1 MPSQTTRFE
10 NLLEAVPDALVGID
24 KSGVIRF
31 VNHQTESMF
40 GYARDD
46 LIGAPLETLVP
57 ESFQQVHA
65 ARPEGYDADPRTG
78 FIPTEPGLS
87 GRRRDGTEFPVD
99 VALCPVDPGNGL
111 VMIAAVRD
119 MTNYRMAEEARRRLD
134 QLSAVVE
141 FSGEAMISS
150 TLDGVITSWNPAAE
164 RLYGYSSEEA
174 IGEPIDFLVP
184 EDRRAADVEDLVAR
198 IRAGEHLKDFET
210 IRVRKDGTVFPASLT
225 VSPIRNENGEVIGAS
240 VSSRDVTEQEQTFE
254 AAQRLAA
261 IIENSEEAISSSTLD
276 GIITS
281 WNPAA
286 EWLFGYPGED
296 IIGKSDRLL
305 IPDVR
310 ADEMEAILTKIR
322 TGQPVRHLETMRVR
336 RDGTVFPVSLTVSP
350 IRDAD
355 RTVVGAVSITRDVTA
370 QREALA
376 AAQRIAAIV
385 EHSDDAISS
394 SALDGVITSWN
405 PAAERMF
412 GYSSDEITDKSIGLL
427 NPNDRAGE
435 LESILTKI
443 KAGEHVENFQ
453 TMNIRKDGTVFPVS
467 VTVSPIRDEN
477 GTVIGASKIA
487 HDLTRQME
495 ASELARS
502 MIEASLDTLVTIST
516 EGKITGVNEAMVN
529 ATGVPREKII
539 STAFSDYC
547 TDPEKAEEIYQRTFS
562 EGRALDYPLTMRH
575 RNGTL
580 TEVLYNA
587 SVYRS
592 SSGKVL
598 GVFAAARDVTKQRQA
613 QYTRS
618 LIEASLDPLV
628 TISTEGVITD
638 ANEALVKATGVP
650 RQELIGTAFS
660 DCFTEPE
667 KAEKIYQLV
676 FAEGMAVDY
685 PLTLRHQDGHKT
697 LTEVR
702 YNASVYRDAAG
713 KVLGVFA
720 AARDVTN
727 QMQAQREI
735 AQQQATALDR
745 LAELEQFQRLT
756 VGRELKMIELKKDIE
771 QLKAL
776 LPPVEAEP
784 SDPR

>member
-65 ARPEGYDADPRTG
+65 AHREGYDADPWTRSMG
-78 FIPTEPGLS
+78 TEPGLS

-99 VALCPVDPGNGL
+99 IALCPVDPGNGL

-119 MTNYRMAEEARRRLD
+119 MTSYRMAEEARRRLD

-198 IRAGEHLKDFET
+198 IRAGEHLKDFDT

-276 GIITS
+276 GVITS

-310 ADEMEAILTKIR
+310 ADEMEAILTKIG

-355 RTVVGAVSITRDVTA
+355 RTVVGAVSIARDVTA

-435 LESILTKI
+435 LEAILTKI

-539 STAFSDYC
+539 GTAFSDYC

-562 EGRALDYPLTMRH
+562 EGRAVDYPLTMRH

-598 GVFAAARDVTKQRQA
+598 GVFAAARDVTKQ
-613 QYTRS
+613 
-618 LIEASLDPLV
+618 V
-628 TISTEGVITD
+628 
-638 ANEALVKATGVP
+638 
-650 RQELIGTAFS
+650 
-660 DCFTEPE
+660 
-667 KAEKIYQLV
+667 
-676 FAEGMAVDY
+676 
-685 PLTLRHQDGHKT
+685 
-697 LTEVR
+697 
-702 YNASVYRDAAG
+702 
-713 KVLGVFA
+713 
-720 AARDVTN
+720 
-727 QMQAQREI
+727 QAQREL
-735 AQQQATALDR
+735 AHQQAQALER
-745 LAELEQFQRLT
+745 LAELERFQRLT
-756 VGRELKMIELKKDIE
+756 VGRELKMIELKKE
-771 QLKAL
+771 
-776 LPPVEAEP
+776 VEYLRNSRPDDGGEP
-784 SDPR
+784 DGQR

>member
-10 NLLEAVPDALVGID
+10 SLPEAVPDALVGMD

-31 VNHQTESMF
+31 VNHRAESMF
-40 GYARDD
+40 GYERDD

-57 ESFQQVHA
+57 ESLRQVRTAH
-65 ARPEGYDADPRTG
+65 REGYDADPRTRSKG
-78 FIPTEPGLS
+78 TEPGLS

-99 VALCPVDPGNGL
+99 IALSPVDPEGDM
-111 VMIAAVRD
+111 VVIAAVRD
-119 MTNYRMAEEARRRLD
+119 ITSYRMAEEDRRRLD

-141 FSGEAMISS
+141 FSWEAMISS
-150 TLDGVITSWNPAAE
+150 TLDGVIASWNPAAE
-164 RLYGYSSEEA
+164 RLYGYSSEEITNQSIGLLNPHDRPGTLEA
-174 IGEPIDFLVP
+174 IL
-184 EDRRAADVEDLVAR
+184 AKT
-198 IRAGEHLKDFET
+198 RAGEHVENVQT
-210 IRVRKDGTVFPASLT
+210 MNVRKDGSAFPASLT
-225 VSPIRNENGEVIGAS
+225 VSPIRNENGAVIGAS
-240 VSSRDVTEQEQTFE
+240 VISRDVTEQEQTFE

-276 GIITS
+276 GVITS

-310 ADEMEAILTKIR
+310 ADEMEAILTKIG

-355 RTVVGAVSITRDVTA
+355 RTVVGAVSIARDVTA

-394 SALDGVITSWN
+394 STLDGVITSWN

-539 STAFSDYC
+539 GTAFSDYC

-562 EGRALDYPLTMRH
+562 EGRAVDYPLTMRH

-598 GVFAAARDVTKQRQA
+598 GVFAAARDVTKQ
-613 QYTRS
+613 
-618 LIEASLDPLV
+618 V
-628 TISTEGVITD
+628 
-638 ANEALVKATGVP
+638 
-650 RQELIGTAFS
+650 
-660 DCFTEPE
+660 
-667 KAEKIYQLV
+667 
-676 FAEGMAVDY
+676 
-685 PLTLRHQDGHKT
+685 
-697 LTEVR
+697 
-702 YNASVYRDAAG
+702 
-713 KVLGVFA
+713 
-720 AARDVTN
+720 
-727 QMQAQREI
+727 QAQREL
-735 AQQQATALDR
+735 AHQQAQALER
-745 LAELEQFQRLT
+745 LAELERFQRLT
-756 VGRELKMIELKKDIE
+756 VGRELKMIELKKEIE
-771 QLKAL
+771 YLRNSR
-776 LPPVEAEP
+776 PDDGGEP
-784 SDPR
+784 DGQR